1 MANNTQNEI
10 VVCALYHFVSIDDE
24 ETLQRSLLNLLK
36 IHEVRGTL
44 LVAAEGINGTVAG
57 TSAGIK
63 SLQTFLASDGRFDQ
77 IAYKFSTAEEMP
89 FPRTRVKLK
98 KEIVTMGVT
107 DIDPRQIVG
116 TYVKAKEWNALI
128 SDPDVT
134 VIDTRN
140 EYEVLIGTFEN
151 AINPHTES
159 FREFP
164 EFAESELNP
173 EKHKKIAM
181 FCTGGIRCE
190 KSTAFL
196 KARGFEEVYH
206 LEGGILKYL
215 EDVPSKESLWQGE
228 CFVFDDRVTVDHDLK
243 PGSYDQCH
251 ACRMPISNADK
262 KSNAYVMG
270 ISCSHCIDN
279 KTDADR
285 ARFRERQKQIHLA
298 NKRGEDHIGGDA
310 SAGQAQR
317 ARLKQEARDAQREKA
332 ERSKPEPRTPER
344 RTPER

>member
-1 MANNTQNEI
+1 MADNSQNDQKEV
-10 VVCALYHFVSIDDE
+10 VVCALYHFVNIDDDQA
-24 ETLQRSLLNLLK
+24 LQQSLLSLLK
-36 IHEVRGTL
+36 DNGVKGTL

-57 TSAGIK
+57 TSKGIK
-63 SLQTFLASDGRFDQ
+63 SLQAFLASDGRFDG
-77 IAYKFSTAEEMP
+77 IVYKLSTSEEMP

-98 KEIVTMGVT
+98 KEIVTMGIT

-116 TYVKAKEWNALI
+116 TYVKAKEWNELI
-128 SDPDVT
+128 SDPEVT

-140 EYEVLIGTFEN
+140 EYEVLIGSFEN

-164 EFAESELNP
+164 GFAESELNP
-173 EKHKKIAM
+173 LTHKKIAM

-196 KARGFEEVYH
+196 KSKGFDEVYH

-215 EDVPSKESLWQGE
+215 EDIPREESLWQGE
-228 CFVFDDRVTVDHDLK
+228 CFVFDNRVTVDHDLK

-251 ACRMPISNADK
+251 ACRMPINDTDK
-262 KSNAYVMG
+262 KSNAYVRG
-270 ISCSHCIDN
+270 VSCSHCIDS

-285 ARFRERQKQIHLA
+285 ARFRERQKQIQLA
-298 NKRGEDHIGGDA
+298 HERGEDHIGGDVS
-310 SAGQAQR
+310 SAQARRTRLKKQAREAQR
-317 ARLKQEARDAQREKA
+317 GKTEPH
-332 ERSKPEPRTPER
+332 KPDQ
-344 RTPER
+344 

>member
-1 MANNTQNEI
+1 LTDNLQNSPEEI
-10 VVCALYHFVSIDDE
+10 VVCALYHFVSIDDCGA
-24 ETLQRSLLNLLK
+24 LQQSLLGLLK
-36 IHEVRGTL
+36 GKGVKGTL

-57 TSAGIK
+57 TSEGIE
-63 SLQTFLASDGRFDQ
+63 SLQAFLSRDGRFNG
-77 IAYKFSTAEEMP
+77 IVYKLSTAAEMP

-98 KEIVTMGVT
+98 KEIVTMGIT

-116 TYVKAKEWNALI
+116 TYVKAKEWNELI
-128 SDPDVT
+128 SDPEVT

-164 EFAESELNP
+164 GFAESELNP
-173 EKHKKIAM
+173 AKHKKVAM

-196 KARGFEEVYH
+196 KSRGFDEVYH

-215 EDVPSKESLWQGE
+215 EEVPEEESLWQGE
-228 CFVFDDRVTVDHDLK
+228 CFVFDDRVTVDQNLK

-251 ACRMPISNADK
+251 ACRMPISDADK
-262 KSNAYVMG
+262 KSNAYVKG
-270 ISCSHCIDN
+270 VSCPHCIDR
-279 KTDADR
+279 KTDSDR
-285 ARFRERQKQIHLA
+285 ARFRERQKQIRLA
-298 NKRGEDHIGGDA
+298 NERGEDHIGGDA
-310 SAGQAQR
+310 SAAQAQR
-317 ARLKQEARDAQREKA
+317 ARLKKEAREAQREKA
-332 ERSKPEPRTPER
+332 EQSKPERSKPEQ
-344 RTPER
+344 

>member
-1 MANNTQNEI
+1 MANNSQNRSEAI
-10 VVCALYHFVSIDDE
+10 VVCALYHFVNIDDCE
-24 ETLQRSLLNLLK
+24 ALQESLLSLLK
-36 IHEVRGTL
+36 SNRVKGTL

-57 TSAGIK
+57 TSEGIK
-63 SLQTFLASDGRFDQ
+63 SLQDFLAIDGRFEG
-77 IAYKFSTAEEMP
+77 IACKFSNAEKMP

-107 DIDPRQIVG
+107 DIDPQQIVG
-116 TYVKAKEWNALI
+116 TYVKAKEWNELI
-128 SDPDVT
+128 SDPEVT

-151 AINPHTES
+151 AVNPHTES

-164 EFAESELNP
+164 SFAESELSP
-173 EKHKKIAM
+173 TKHKKIAM

-196 KARGFEEVYH
+196 KARGFDDVFH

-215 EDVPSKESLWQGE
+215 EDVPKKESLWQGE
-228 CFVFDDRVTVDHDLK
+228 CFVFDDRVTVDHNLK

-251 ACRMPISNADK
+251 ACRMPISDVDK
-262 KSNAYVMG
+262 KSDAYVKG
-270 ISCSHCIDN
+270 ISCSHCIDR

-285 ARFRERQKQIHLA
+285 VRFRERQKQIQLA
-298 NKRGEDHIGGDA
+298 SERGEDHIGGDA
-310 SAGQAQR
+310 SASQAKR
-317 ARLKQEARDAQREKA
+317 AKLKKETRDSQREKA
-332 ERSKPEPRTPER
+332 KPGKPAQ
-344 RTPER
+344 

>member
-1 MANNTQNEI
+1 LADNSQNDREEV
-10 VVCALYHFVSIDDE
+10 VVCALYHFVSIDDYE
-24 ETLQRSLLNLLK
+24 ALQQSLLSLLK
-36 IHEVRGTL
+36 GNGVKGTL

-57 TSAGIK
+57 TSEGIK
-63 SLQTFLASDGRFDQ
+63 GLQAFLASDGRFDG
-77 IAYKFSTAEEMP
+77 IAYKLSTAEEMP

-98 KEIVTMGVT
+98 KEIVTMGIT

-116 TYVKAKEWNALI
+116 TYVKAKEWNELI
-128 SDPDVT
+128 SDPEVT

-151 AINPHTES
+151 ALNPHTES

-164 EFAESELNP
+164 GFAESELNP
-173 EKHKKIAM
+173 NRHKKIAM

-196 KARGFEEVYH
+196 KSRGFDEVYH

-215 EDVPSKESLWQGE
+215 EDVPKEESLWQGE
-228 CFVFDDRVTVDHDLK
+228 CFVFDDRVTVGHDLK

-251 ACRMPISNADK
+251 ACRMPISDTDK
-262 KSNAYVMG
+262 KSNAYVRG
-270 ISCSHCIDN
+270 VSCSHCIDS

-298 NKRGEDHIGGDA
+298 NERGEDHIGGDA
-310 SAGQAQR
+310 SSAQAQR
-317 ARLKQEARDAQREKA
+317 ARLKKEAREAQREKA
-332 ERSKPEPRTPER
+332 EPGKPEQ
-344 RTPER
+344 

>member
-1 MANNTQNEI
+1 MADNSQNDQKVV
-10 VVCALYHFVSIDDE
+10 VVCALYHFVNIDDYQA
-24 ETLQRSLLNLLK
+24 LQQSLLSLLK
-36 IHEVRGTL
+36 DNGVKGTL

-57 TSAGIK
+57 ASKGIK
-63 SLQTFLASDGRFDQ
+63 SLQAFLASDGRFDG
-77 IAYKFSTAEEMP
+77 IVYKLSTSEEMP

-98 KEIVTMGVT
+98 KEIVTMGIT

-116 TYVKAKEWNALI
+116 TYVKAKEWNERI
-128 SDPDVT
+128 SDPEVT

-164 EFAESELNP
+164 GFAESELNP
-173 EKHKKIAM
+173 NRHKKIAM

-196 KARGFEEVYH
+196 KSKGFDEVYH

-215 EDVPSKESLWQGE
+215 EDVPKEESLWQGE

-251 ACRMPISNADK
+251 ACRMPISDTDK
-262 KSNAYVMG
+262 KSTAYVKG
-270 ISCSHCIDN
+270 ISCSHCIDS

-298 NKRGEDHIGGDA
+298 NERGEDHIGGDA
-310 SAGQAQR
+310 ASAQAQR
-317 ARLKQEARDAQREKA
+317 ARLKKEAREAQRKKTEPGN
-332 ERSKPEPRTPER
+332 PEQ
-344 RTPER
+344 

>member
-1 MANNTQNEI
+1 MADNSQNDQKEV
-10 VVCALYHFVSIDDE
+10 VVCALYHFVNIDDYQG
-24 ETLQRSLLNLLK
+24 LQQSLLSLLK
-36 IHEVRGTL
+36 DNGVKGTL

-57 TSAGIK
+57 TSKGIK
-63 SLQTFLASDGRFDQ
+63 SLQAFLASDGRFDG
-77 IAYKFSTAEEMP
+77 IVYKLSTSEEMP

-98 KEIVTMGVT
+98 KEIVTMGIT

-116 TYVKAKEWNALI
+116 TYVKAKKWNELI
-128 SDPDVT
+128 SDPEVT

-164 EFAESELNP
+164 GFAESELNP
-173 EKHKKIAM
+173 NRHKKIAM

-196 KARGFEEVYH
+196 KSKGFDEVYH

-215 EDVPSKESLWQGE
+215 EDVPREESLWQGE

-251 ACRMPISNADK
+251 ACRMPISDTDK
-262 KSNAYVMG
+262 KSTAYDRGV
-270 ISCSHCIDN
+270 SCKHCIDS

-298 NKRGEDHIGGDA
+298 NERGEDHIGGDVS
-310 SAGQAQR
+310 SAQAQR
-317 ARLKQEARDAQREKA
+317 ARLKKEAREAQREKA
-332 ERSKPEPRTPER
+332 EPSKPEGRTPEQ
-344 RTPER
+344 

>member
-1 MANNTQNEI
+1 MADNSQNDQKVV
-10 VVCALYHFVSIDDE
+10 VVCALYHFVNIDDDQA
-24 ETLQRSLLNLLK
+24 LQQSLLSLLK
-36 IHEVRGTL
+36 DNGVKGTL

-57 TSAGIK
+57 TSKGIK
-63 SLQTFLASDGRFDQ
+63 SLQAFLASDGRFDG
-77 IAYKFSTAEEMP
+77 IVYKLSTSEEMP

-98 KEIVTMGVT
+98 KEIVTMGIT

-116 TYVKAKEWNALI
+116 TYVKAKEWNELI
-128 SDPDVT
+128 SDPEVT

-140 EYEVLIGTFEN
+140 EYEVLIGTFKN

-164 EFAESELNP
+164 GFAESELNP
-173 EKHKKIAM
+173 NRHKKIAM

-196 KARGFEEVYH
+196 KSKGFDEVYH

-215 EDVPSKESLWQGE
+215 EDVPKEESLWQGE

-251 ACRMPISNADK
+251 ACRMPISDTDK
-262 KSNAYVMG
+262 KSTAYVRG
-270 ISCSHCIDN
+270 ISCSHCIDS

-298 NKRGEDHIGGDA
+298 NERGEDHIGGDA
-310 SAGQAQR
+310 ASAQAQR
-317 ARLKQEARDAQREKA
+317 ARLKKETREAQHKKTEPGN
-332 ERSKPEPRTPER
+332 PEQ
-344 RTPER
+344 

>member
-1 MANNTQNEI
+1 LANNTQNEI

-36 IHEVRGTL
+36 INEVRGTL

-57 TSAGIK
+57 TLAGIK

-140 EYEVLIGTFEN
+140 DKPTY
-151 AINPHTES
+151 
-159 FREFP
+159 
-164 EFAESELNP
+164 
-173 EKHKKIAM
+173 
-181 FCTGGIRCE
+181 
-190 KSTAFL
+190 
-196 KARGFEEVYH
+196 
-206 LEGGILKYL
+206 
-215 EDVPSKESLWQGE
+215 
-228 CFVFDDRVTVDHDLK
+228 RV
-243 PGSYDQCH
+243 
-251 ACRMPISNADK
+251 I
-262 KSNAYVMG
+262 
-270 ISCSHCIDN
+270 
-279 KTDADR
+279 
-285 ARFRERQKQIHLA
+285 
-298 NKRGEDHIGGDA
+298 
-310 SAGQAQR
+310 
-317 ARLKQEARDAQREKA
+317 
-332 ERSKPEPRTPER
+332 PRIP
-344 RTPER
+344 

>member
-1 MANNTQNEI
+1 MTDNSNNSPGEI
-10 VVCALYHFVSIDDE
+10 VVCALYHFVSIDDCE
-24 ETLQRSLLNLLK
+24 SLQQSLLSLLK
-36 IHEVRGTL
+36 SKGVKGTL

-57 TSAGIK
+57 TSDGIE
-63 SLQTFLASDGRFDQ
+63 SLLAFLESDGRFDG
-77 IAYKFSTAEEMP
+77 IAYKFSTATEMP

-116 TYVKAKEWNALI
+116 TYVKAKEWNKLI

-164 EFAESELNP
+164 GFAEAELDPSKNR
-173 EKHKKIAM
+173 KVAM

-196 KARGFEEVYH
+196 KSRGFDEVYH

-215 EDVPSKESLWQGE
+215 EDVPEEESLWQGE
-228 CFVFDDRVTVDHDLK
+228 CFVFDDRVTVDHALK

-251 ACRMPISNADK
+251 ACRMPISDTDK
-262 KSNAYVMG
+262 KSNAYVKG
-270 ISCSHCIDN
+270 VSCHHCIDR

-285 ARFRERQKQIHLA
+285 ARFRERQKQIRLA
-298 NKRGEDHIGGDA
+298 NERGEEHIGGDA
-310 SAGQAQR
+310 SAAQKENAKR
-317 ARLKQEARDAQREKA
+317 KKVAREAQREKA
-332 ERSKPEPRTPER
+332 ARSKPEQ
-344 RTPER
+344 

>member
-1 MANNTQNEI
+1 MADNSQNDQKEV
-10 VVCALYHFVSIDDE
+10 VVCALYHFVNIDDYQA
-24 ETLQRSLLNLLK
+24 LQQSLLSLLK
-36 IHEVRGTL
+36 DNGVKGTL

-57 TSAGIK
+57 TSKGIK
-63 SLQTFLASDGRFDQ
+63 SLQAFLASDGRFDG
-77 IAYKFSTAEEMP
+77 IAYKLSTSEEMP

-98 KEIVTMGVT
+98 KEIVTMGIT

-116 TYVKAKEWNALI
+116 TYVKAKEWNELI
-128 SDPDVT
+128 SDPEVT

-164 EFAESELNP
+164 GFAESELNP
-173 EKHKKIAM
+173 NRHKKIAM

-196 KARGFEEVYH
+196 KSKGFDEVYH

-215 EDVPSKESLWQGE
+215 EDVPKEESLWQGE

-251 ACRMPISNADK
+251 ACRMPISDTDK
-262 KSNAYVMG
+262 KSTAYVRG
-270 ISCSHCIDN
+270 ISCSHCIDS

-298 NKRGEDHIGGDA
+298 NERGEDHIGGDA
-310 SAGQAQR
+310 ASAQAQR
-317 ARLKQEARDAQREKA
+317 ARLKKEAREAQHKKTEPGN
-332 ERSKPEPRTPER
+332 PEQ
-344 RTPER
+344 

>member
-1 MANNTQNEI
+1 MANNLQNEI
-10 VVCALYHFVSIDDE
+10 IVCALYHFVSIGDE
-24 ETLQRSLLNLLK
+24 VMLQQSLLNLLK
-36 IHEVRGTL
+36 INEVRGTL

-57 TSAGIK
+57 TAAGIK
-63 SLQTFLASDGRFDQ
+63 NLQAFLSSDGRFDQ
-77 IAYKFSTAEEMP
+77 ITYKFSTAKEMP

-116 TYVKAKEWNALI
+116 TYVKAKEWNELI
-128 SDPDVT
+128 SDPEVT

-140 EYEVLIGTFEN
+140 EYEVLIGTFKN

-164 EFAESELNP
+164 EFAEAELNP

-196 KARGFEEVYH
+196 KAKGFDEVFH

-251 ACRMPISNADK
+251 ACRMPINNTDK
-262 KSNAYVMG
+262 KSNAYVKG
-270 ISCSHCIDN
+270 ISCSHCIDR

-298 NKRGEDHIGGDA
+298 NKRGEDHIGGAA
-310 SAGQAQR
+310 SADQAKS
-317 ARLKQEARDAQREKA
+317 ARLKQEARDSQRKKSQRKKAQR
-332 ERSKPEPRTPER
+332 SKQER
-344 RTPER
+344 RTPKQ

>member
-1 MANNTQNEI
+1 MADNSQNDQKVV
-10 VVCALYHFVSIDDE
+10 VVCALYHFVNIDDDQA
-24 ETLQRSLLNLLK
+24 LQQSLLSLLK
-36 IHEVRGTL
+36 DNGVKGTL

-57 TSAGIK
+57 TSKGIK
-63 SLQTFLASDGRFDQ
+63 SLQAFLASDGRFDG
-77 IAYKFSTAEEMP
+77 IVYKLSTSEEMP

-98 KEIVTMGVT
+98 KEIVTMGIT

-116 TYVKAKEWNALI
+116 TYVKAKEWNELI
-128 SDPDVT
+128 SDPEVT

-164 EFAESELNP
+164 GFAESELNP
-173 EKHKKIAM
+173 NRHKKIAM

-196 KARGFEEVYH
+196 KSKGFDEVYH

-215 EDVPSKESLWQGE
+215 EDVPKEESLWQGE

-251 ACRMPISNADK
+251 ACRMPISDTDK
-262 KSNAYVMG
+262 KSTAYVRG
-270 ISCSHCIDN
+270 ISCSHCIDS

-298 NKRGEDHIGGDA
+298 NERGEDHIGGDA
-310 SAGQAQR
+310 ASAQAQR
-317 ARLKQEARDAQREKA
+317 ARLKKEAREAQHKKTEPGN
-332 ERSKPEPRTPER
+332 PEQ
-344 RTPER
+344 

>member
-1 MANNTQNEI
+1 MEIYEAMRTTFAATTGIGKPVKQLINRNETPKRVAPRQTLSREPGLADNSQNDQKEV
-10 VVCALYHFVSIDDE
+10 VVCALYHFVNIDDYQA
-24 ETLQRSLLNLLK
+24 LQQSLLSLLK
-36 IHEVRGTL
+36 DNGVKGTL

-63 SLQTFLASDGRFDQ
+63 SLQAFLASDGRFDG
-77 IAYKFSTAEEMP
+77 IAYKLSTAEEMP

-98 KEIVTMGVT
+98 KEIVTMGIT

-116 TYVKAKEWNALI
+116 TYVKAKEWNELI
-128 SDPDVT
+128 SDPEVT

-164 EFAESELNP
+164 GFAESELNP
-173 EKHKKIAM
+173 NRHKKIAM

-196 KARGFEEVYH
+196 KSKGFDEVYH

-215 EDVPSKESLWQGE
+215 EDVPKGRIT
-228 CFVFDDRVTVDHDLK
+228 VARRVL
-243 PGSYDQCH
+243 C
-251 ACRMPISNADK
+251 
-262 KSNAYVMG
+262 
-270 ISCSHCIDN
+270 
-279 KTDADR
+279 
-285 ARFRERQKQIHLA
+285 L
-298 NKRGEDHIGGDA
+298 
-310 SAGQAQR
+310 
-317 ARLKQEARDAQREKA
+317 
-332 ERSKPEPRTPER
+332 
-344 RTPER
+344 

>member
-1 MANNTQNEI
+1 MTDNSTNTLSEI
-10 VVCALYHFVSIDDE
+10 TVLALYHFVTIDDCE
-24 ETLQRSLLNLLK
+24 ALQQSLLGLLK
-36 IHEVRGTL
+36 SEGVKGTL

-57 TSAGIK
+57 TSDGIER
-63 SLQTFLASDGRFDQ
+63 LLDFLNRDGRFDG
-77 IAYKFSTAEEMP
+77 IAYKLSTATEMP

-107 DIDPRQIVG
+107 DIDPLQIAG
-116 TYVKAKEWNALI
+116 TYVKAQEWNDLI
-128 SDPDVT
+128 SDPEVT

-164 EFAESELNP
+164 GYAESELNP
-173 EKHKKIAM
+173 AKHKKVAM

-196 KARGFEEVYH
+196 KSRGFDEVYH

-215 EDVPSKESLWQGE
+215 EEVPEEQSLWRGE
-228 CFVFDDRVTVDHDLK
+228 CFVFDDRVTVDHNLK

-251 ACRMPISNADK
+251 ACRMPISDTDK
-262 KSNAYVMG
+262 TSNAYVKG
-270 ISCSHCIDN
+270 VSCPHCIDR

-285 ARFRERQKQIHLA
+285 ARFRERQKQIRLA
-298 NKRGEDHIGGDA
+298 EARGEEHIGGDA
-310 SAGQAQR
+310 SAAQAQR
-317 ARLKQEARDAQREKA
+317 TRLKKEARESQREKA
-332 ERSKPEPRTPER
+332 ERSKSEQ
-344 RTPER
+344 